1 MSVHVERASP
11 LATLRDMGRP
21 GTQHLGLGPGGASD
35 PFSHRIANLLVGNG
49 PEAATLEVALAGPVL
64 RFAVP
69 TLAALCG
76 ADLSATLDGIP
87 VPLWRPLWIRPGAR
101 LAFGAA
107 RAGARAYLAVAGGFL
122 GEEVL
127 GSRSPGPGLGLA
139 PPGAGDVL
147 PMGPQPPFYPRL
159 RMALGAGAPFAAPAW
174 FAPFHRDLDL
184 GRPAV
189 LRLLAGPQLEVL
201 DAASREALFGEVF
214 TVGPRSDGMGLRLDG
229 PRLVLARPLEMI
241 SAPVATGTLQLPP
254 GGSPILL
261 LAGRQTTGG
270 YPRLGEVASVDHPA
284 AAQLRAGEALRL
296 RACEPGEA
304 MALLREREARLRA
317 LEEGLRRRM
326 EAPDGA

>member
-1 MSVHVERASP
+1 MSLVVERSSALAS
-11 LATLRDMGRP
+11 LRDLGRP
-21 GTQHLGLGPGGASD
+21 GTQHLGLGPGGATD
-35 PFSHRIANLLVGNG
+35 PFSHRVANLLVGNG
-49 PEAATLEVALAGPVL
+49 PEAATLEAALAGPVL
-64 RFAVP
+64 RFTAP

-76 ADLSATLDGIP
+76 GDLCATLDGVP

-101 LAFGAA
+101 LAFGGA

-122 GEEVL
+122 TEQVL
-127 GSRSPGPGLGLA
+127 GSRSPGPGLGLRA
-139 PPGAGDVL
+139 PAAGEEL
-147 PMGPQPPFYPRL
+147 PVGPQPGLYPRL
-159 RMALGAGAPFAAPAW
+159 RLALGAGAPFAAPPW

-184 GRPAV
+184 GRPAL
-189 LRLLAGPQLEVL
+189 LRLLPGPQLEAL
-201 DAASREALFGEVF
+201 DPPSLETLFAGVF
-214 TVGPRSDGMGLRLDG
+214 TVGARSDGMGLRLDG
-229 PRLVLARPLEMI
+229 PRLALERPLELV

-270 YPRLGEVASVDHPA
+270 YPRLGEVATVDHPA

-296 RACEPGEA
+296 RPCGPGEA
-304 MALLREREARLRA
+304 LARLREREARLRA